1 MKKFMPLTLPARVAT
16 QAPTARVTQACSAL
30 ANISTRATDR
40 LAHAVG
46 SRPDLASELVL
57 VCVALPEAVSNGGAW
72 SVNCAVDAVRGVCR
86 LLAAAPSALSGA
98 AAPAQALARCWSD
111 ALGSALSM
119 ASGVVRPSVF
129 LYSGPSPGL
138 TRSQSAKLTRQAW
151 LEQGANEIDLA
162 SAEDG
167 AAVLLQCVAVCR
179 RACAGCGCPGLLTAA
194 TVVTAES
201 QVCRRDP
208 RSFVHAGW
216 DFLRP

>member
-1 MKKFMPLTLPARVAT
+1 M
-16 QAPTARVTQACSAL
+16 TQACSAL